1 MKTKEFIRFSR
12 DWWENGI
19 KKIVRDFK
27 IDDGTYTIDNVRFP
41 RGIRNPD
48 YVSLVVR
55 AEKALF
61 TILCSDYKQA
71 LRMSGLTL
79 DEGLIDQGEGLLLPN
94 IERYPVWIFQ
104 NNILTT
110 VTDGSLPQKE
120 PEEKSVRNT
129 KPVLELA

>member
-1 MKTKEFIRFSR
+1 MKTQELVRFSR

-27 IDDGTYTIDNVRFP
+27 IADGTYTIEGVRFP
-41 RGIRNPD
+41 RGIRNPN
-48 YVSLVVR
+48 YVSIVVR

-71 LRMSGLTL
+71 LEMSGLSL
-79 DEGLIDQGEGLLLPN
+79 GEGLADQGGGYLLPN
-94 IERYPVWIFQ
+94 IERYPVWVFE

-110 VTDGSLPQKE
+110 VTDVQKQ
-120 PEEKSVRNT
+120 PEEKPARNC
-129 KPVLELA
+129 KPVLAMA